1 MKKKTIK
8 RILSIILTTCI
19 LGGCGFSNISETSG
33 TNEESNIYSADES
46 EEYPESER
54 ENTEKKTEQETNK
67 ETNKETDIETNS
79 ESNKQ
84 ILAASIQEEKNRPS
98 LLNISDIKEEEMP
111 SPNVMPYIIEP
122 DLSNIDNL
130 WQVYMEDGMKEKFIK
145 NGFVVGGES
154 GSEFFQVYEWNRYAD
169 IPNFVTVDSLMHTYH
184 LYFSHL
190 MKNIEK
196 NHLKENLSALSIKM
210 VENSAKQYEILKGS
224 EWEMPLSVMFHSFL

>member
-54 ENTEKKTEQETNK
+54 ENTEKKTEQ

-210 VENSAKQYEILKGS
+210 VENSAKQYEILK
-224 EWEMPLSVMFHSFL
+224 